1 MLDLWN
7 PELYEFSGSDHY
19 YRFHIQYRF
28 STCSQVNNSSVSQQA
43 HFTVHFFQCEDTI
56 FYVELYFF
64 SVIL

>member
-43 HFTVHFFQCEDTI
+43 HFTAP
-56 FYVELYFF
+56 FYKLKKPYFM
-64 SVIL
+64 